1 VARWAAAR
9 ITNGGD
15 DEKFIAITKDLRDPT
30 IVLDSQGG
38 VVDAVCRI
46 GHVIYIK
53 RYETRVNAGAG
64 CNSACPFIW
73 LAGAWSSLH
82 LNSLPLGTRES
93 KLIV

>member
-53 RYETRVNAGAG
+53 RYETRSMPAQGAIQLALLFG
-64 CNSACPFIW
+64 WLERGPRSTSTRCRSA
-73 LAGAWSSLH
+73 
-82 LNSLPLGTRES
+82 RES
-93 KLIV
+93 PN